1 MQISMWY
8 FPTLRQLINTV
19 MQAMSLD
26 LLDIILTQEQFPN
39 LFLWRSLK
47 LTLSSA
53 EGDGRSMK
61 C

>member
-1 MQISMWY
+1 MWY
-8 FPTLRQLINTV
+8 FPTLRQLDNTV

-26 LLDIILTQEQFPN
+26 LLDIVLTQQQVPN

-53 EGDGRSMK
+53 EGDGRSTK
-61 C
+61 R